1 MGQELI
7 ISTQSSNMDFLLYFL
22 FIIIFSMFFLF
33 IKKYTESK
41 RSIFLFIINLLF
53 LFSFC
58 TDQLIISKFS
68 YSLIPPFRF
77 LNLNDEIIRVS
88 AVIFSIL
95 TMIMFPRKFKC

>member
-7 ISTQSSNMDFLLYFL
+7 ISTQSSDMDFLLYFL
-22 FIIIFSMFFLF
+22 FMIIFSMFFLF

-41 RSIFLFIINLLF
+41 KSIFLFIINLLF

-77 LNLNDEIIRVS
+77 LNLNDEVIRVS

-95 TMIMFPRKFKC
+95 IMIMFPRKFKC

>member
-1 MGQELI
+1 MDQELI
-7 ISTQSSNMDFLLYFL
+7 ISTQSSDMDFLLYFL

-41 RSIFLFIINLLF
+41 KSIFLFIINLLF

-58 TDQLIISKFS
+58 IDQLIISKFG

-77 LNLNDEIIRVS
+77 LNLNDEVIRLS
-88 AVIFSIL
+88 
-95 TMIMFPRKFKC
+95 